1 MGDPKKPRKK
11 WIEGKP
17 MKLWNKQLL
26 MEELQLVGEYG
37 LRNKRELWLAKAI
50 LKRIKRRARE
60 MLALPPEEREK
71 VEKPFK
77 EKLYKMGFIPDPD
90 VPLDY
95 ILGLDVRAILERRL
109 QTLVYRKGLA
119 RSIHEARQLI
129 VHRHIA
135 IAGRIVNAPGFLV
148 PRDLE
153 DKITYAPT
161 SPLYERLV
169 RGEPVFGPGQPA
181 PIQVQLGLLKTET
194 TAPAETSS
202 S

>member
-1 MGDPKKPRKK
+1 MGYPGKPKKK

-37 LRNKRELWLAKAI
+37 LRNKRELWLAMTI
-50 LKRIKRRARE
+50 LKKIKRRARN
-60 MLALPPEEREK
+60 MLAMPPEERAK
-71 VEKPFK
+71 VEGEFK
-77 EKLYKMGFIPDPD
+77 MKLYKMGYIPDPD

-135 IAGRIVNAPGFLV
+135 VNGRVVNAPGFLV

-153 DKITYAPT
+153 DKISYAPT
-161 SPLYERLV
+161 SPYYWRLIK
-169 RGEPVFGPGQPA
+169 GEPVFGPGQPA
-181 PIQVQLGLLKTET
+181 PIQVQLGILKTEQ
-194 TAPAETSS
+194 SS
-202 S
+202 

>member
-1 MGDPKKPRKK
+1 MGDPKRPKKK

-26 MEELQLVGEYG
+26 VEELQLVGEYG
-37 LRNKRELWLAKAI
+37 LRNKRELWLAKSI
-50 LKRIKRRARE
+50 LIRIKRRARE
-60 MLALPPEEREK
+60 MLALPAEERRK
-71 VEKPFK
+71 VEAPFK

-135 IAGRIVNAPGFLV
+135 INGRVVNAPGLLV

-161 SPLYERLV
+161 SPLYKRLAS
-169 RGEPVFGPGQPA
+169 GEPVFGPGQPA
-181 PIQVQLGLLKTET
+181 PLQVQLGLLK
-194 TAPAETSS
+194 AETSAQPS
-202 S
+202 SE